1 MKPWEIL
8 SSENVFDTFWV
19 KIRKDAVRL
28 ANGVELNDF
37 YVVERRDFAVIF
49 GLTPDNK
56 VPLVRQY
63 KHGVKDFLLEL
74 PAGFIEDNED
84 PAHAARRE
92 FAEET
97 GFQAQTYEPLGKLF
111 VGPSNMNHTAYA
123 YIARN
128 ARNTGLQSL
137 DDTEDIEVV
146 LTPLEEVVRAVA
158 SGRINCMTSV
168 AVTHLA
174 LAHLRNGNSGS

>member
-1 MKPWEIL
+1 MKPWEII
-8 SSENVFDTFWV
+8 SSETVFDTFWV
-19 KIRKDAVRL
+19 KIHKHAVRL

-37 YVVERRDFAVIF
+37 YVIERRDFAVIF

-84 PAHAARRE
+84 PALAARRE
-92 FAEET
+92 FIEET
-97 GFQAQTYEPLGKLF
+97 GFQAQSCEPLGKLF
-111 VGPSNMNHTAYA
+111 VGPSNMKHTAYA

-128 ARNTGLQSL
+128 AQDTGRQRL
-137 DDTEDIEVV
+137 DQTEDIEVV
-146 LTPLEEVVRAVA
+146 LMPLDDVVQAVA

-174 LAHLRNGNSGS
+174 LAYLQNGNSGS